1 MMIFS
6 YLQCESVEERRAII
20 HEQDRA
26 YEESLYIDQAKVS
39 GHDHVCKFVVHF
51 LGTCF
56 LCQAAKTTA
65 EAEHQQVG
73 THCLSLYTR
82 CTFLCSFAFECLT
95 GPL

>member
-1 MMIFS
+1 MTIFS

-20 HEQDRA
+20 REQDRA

-56 LCQAAKTTA
+56 FNVRLRNKLQKQNTNRLVLIVC
-65 EAEHQQVG
+65 H
-73 THCLSLYTR
+73 YTQGAH
-82 CTFLCSFAFECLT
+82 FYALLH
-95 GPL
+95 LNV